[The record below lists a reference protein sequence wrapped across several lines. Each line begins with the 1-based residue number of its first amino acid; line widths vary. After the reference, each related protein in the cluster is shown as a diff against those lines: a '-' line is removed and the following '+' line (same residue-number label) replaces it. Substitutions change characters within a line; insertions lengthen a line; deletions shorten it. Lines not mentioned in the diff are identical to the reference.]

1 MATIT
6 VSQHIADEFER
17 LKKEL
22 HTLSP
27 KQEITDDQIMEAMI
41 WWFFDSL
48 DHMKHHHKD
57 HECCWAHDDC
67 TGDCD
72 HKH

>member
-41 WWFFDSL
+41 
-48 DHMKHHHKD
+48 
-57 HECCWAHDDC
+57 
-67 TGDCD
+67 
-72 HKH
+72 